1 VAHATLLVAVH
12 TCSASQAAMYNAQRG
27 TRNTFGGCAHLQCL
41 TSCSVQ
47 CSTWHTQHFWW
58 LCTLAVPHKLQ
69 RTMLNVAHAT
79 LLVAVHTCSASQAA
93 AYNAQ
98 CGTQHFCRVGQ
109 NHIYTVYIR
118 YFWQGNHQILYLLDI
133 TPHKNCFLPCG
144 VSAVK
149 FNIYLCIAGMVR
161 VA

>member
-1 VAHATLLVAVH
+1 MLSVLRDLCVQRTTLNVAHATLLVAVH

-69 RTMLNVAHAT
+69 RTMLNVARNTFVELART
-79 LLVAVHTCSASQAA
+79 
-93 AYNAQ
+93 
-98 CGTQHFCRVGQ
+98 
-109 NHIYTVYIR
+109 IYIR
-118 YFWQGNHQILYLLDI
+118 CIYGIFGREI
-133 TPHKNCFLPCG
+133 TKYCTFSISPRIKIVFCP
-144 VSAVK
+144 
-149 FNIYLCIAGMVR
+149 AG
-161 VA
+161 

>member
-1 VAHATLLVAVH
+1 MLSVLRDLCVQRTTLNVAHATLLVAVH

-69 RTMLNVAHAT
+69 CTMLNVAHAT

-98 CGTQHFCRVGQ
+98 RGTRNTFGGCAHLQCLTSCSVQCSMWHA
-109 NHIYTVYIR
+109 T
-118 YFWQGNHQILYLLDI
+118 LL
-133 TPHKNCFLPCG
+133 
-144 VSAVK
+144 
-149 FNIYLCIAGMVR
+149 
-161 VA
+161 